1 MAFTNLQ
8 QEYQKRLI
16 LLEQCRL
23 LVKKLN
29 LKLDANW
36 R

>member
-1 MAFTNLQ
+1 MAFTNLK

-23 LVKKLN
+23 LVKQLN
-29 LKLDANW
+29 PELDANW
-36 R
+36 C